1 MAPHTLTHHPGLS
14 GPLTTALCVQRPE
27 QVQLI
32 DDVCSSSEDGT
43 VLTDGSGFI
52 APDLLARIP
61 TGLYQGRP
69 RPITTSASR

>member
-1 MAPHTLTHHPGLS
+1 M
-14 GPLTTALCVQRPE
+14 QRPE
-27 QVQLI
+27 QVQLV
-32 DDVCSSSEDGT
+32 DDVRLSEDGT

-69 RPITTSASR
+69 RPTTSARYDNKPRASLCHALRAEW